1 MESILGALSYF
12 ALMMTFVSFWVKR
25 TFWLWGSFLLM
36 ALLLALPAKILSWV
50 GLLPLGVLG
59 LSYFLLHHH
68 VKSRARIALV
78 IVAIL
83 ISIGL
88 SIHFFPG
95 FHNWEIAH
103 GLILGEAAQPYNFWL
118 NFDKPFIGI
127 FLLAWALPL
136 IQSRAEW
143 KNLLKKA
150 LPLSLLGIL
159 LIMTLSLYLGVVR
172 FDPKFLL
179 LFFLWPFANLF
190 FVVIP
195 EEVFFRGFVQ
205 NEIFSSLSNRMPKF
219 AGFAAVFLTALFF
232 TLLHIF
238 WVNSLSFLSLVFVA
252 GCVYGAIYQYTK
264 AIESSILCHFLLNM
278 IHVLF
283 FTYPALGK

>member
-1 MESILGALSYF
+1 MESILGGFSYF
-12 ALMMTFVSFWVKR
+12 ALMMAFASFWVKR

-36 ALLLALPAKILSWV
+36 ALLLAIPAKILSWV
-50 GLLPLGVLG
+50 ALLPLGALG
-59 LSYFLLHHH
+59 LCHYLLYHH
-68 VKSRARIALV
+68 VKSRVRIALV

-88 SIHFFPG
+88 AMHFFPG

-103 GLILGEAAQPYNFWL
+103 GLVLGENAVPYNFWL

-127 FLLAWALPL
+127 FLLAWTLPL
-136 IQSRAEW
+136 IPSPLEW
-143 KNLLKKA
+143 KKLVKIA

-159 LIMTLSLYLGVVR
+159 LIMGLSLYLGVVR

-179 LFFLWPFANLF
+179 LFLLWPFANLF
-190 FVVIP
+190 LVVIP
-195 EEVFFRGFVQ
+195 EEAFYRGFVQ
-205 NEIFSSLSNRMPKF
+205 NEIYQALLSRLPKL
-219 AGFAAVFLTALFF
+219 AGFVAVFLTALFF
-232 TLLHIF
+232 TLIHVF
-238 WVNSLSFLSLVFVA
+238 WVNSLPFLSLVFVA

-283 FTYPALGK
+283 FTYPMLQR